1 MMSIWSTELCFQDE
15 IRDFCVGVLTAPPP
29 PTFAMPSFMQK
40 GAHGGHG
47 GQGHGH
53 GQSHV
58 DHLLASAAPITP
70 GSTPTRKTAPR
81 RRRTQV
87 SMQCGWVG

>member
-1 MMSIWSTELCFQDE
+1 MESGFQDE

-47 GQGHGH
+47 GQGGH

-87 SMQCGWVG
+87 SMQCCWVG

>member
-1 MMSIWSTELCFQDE
+1 MEFCFQDE

-47 GQGHGH
+47 GQGGHGH

-58 DHLLASAAPITP
+58 DHLLASAAPIAP

-87 SMQCGWVG
+87 SMQCCWVG

>member
-1 MMSIWSTELCFQDE
+1 MGLCFQDE

-47 GQGHGH
+47 GQGGH

-87 SMQCGWVG
+87 SMQCCWVG